1 MVRDESKVDMRR
13 EDTCRDVSNVT
24 SVSQVRDATADT
36 RRKEVWS
43 RLRQDPWKG
52 PSSNLSI
59 R

>member
-24 SVSQVRDATADT
+24 SVSQVRDATADK

-43 RLRQDPWKG
+43 RLHQDPRKG
-52 PSSNLSI
+52 PSSN
-59 R
+59 